1 MKGKRLAALTAIIYM
16 IFLVACSASWLAHF
30 SMEELINFIAGT
42 VPFQEGI
49 FKKDSSEITVYLHD
63 GETAI
68 LDEFPKLRQADLRGS
83 GNIDEIYDW
92 AQRHPDV
99 KVIYDLTLPNG
110 LKVDNQAQ
118 KLDFTG
124 INIDNLLSFSEALV
138 HFPAATEI
146 DLGSTG
152 DTTKPLS
159 PAELTSLITAHPERS
174 FSYRVQLGDIQLSLS
189 DQSID
194 LGTLKSE
201 DVDSAAGYMACMPG
215 LSEVKLGDDTS
226 CGLSMD
232 EISKL
237 CAAAPQAQFEYSFDL
252 YGKRYSLSDEA
263 IDLSHIPVTDHG
275 EAVKAA
281 LRCMPN
287 CKTLDM
293 DSCGL
298 TDEEMASI
306 REEFPE
312 VDVIWRVWF
321 GLKHMYSV
329 RTDTERILASK
340 PSDAGN
346 VTDYDVQILSYCTKV
361 KYLDLGHNDVL
372 TDISFVSNM
381 PDLEVFIV
389 AMNYVSDLS
398 PLADC
403 PNLEYLEIFS
413 TPVVDLSP
421 LANSKALRHLNIS
434 NCYMTDISPL
444 FGLTE
449 LERLWV
455 GNQTPIPAE
464 QIQQMQAAAPNCVIS
479 TASHDP
485 HGDHWREL
493 SYDVNYHTYTW
504 TPRYE
509 LLRQQLGYDYQQYSF
524 YWLDPKSGLEAPPEF
539 AGKYYIHEDQLNG
552 MGAPIG

>member
-1 MKGKRLAALTAIIYM
+1 MKGKKLVALTAIIYM
-16 IFLVACSASWLAHF
+16 VFLVACSASWLAHF
-30 SMEELINFIAGT
+30 SMEELINLIAGT
-42 VPFQEGI
+42 VPFQEGV
-49 FKKDSSEITVYLHD
+49 FKKDSTELAVVLHD

-68 LDEFPKLRQADLRGS
+68 LDEFANLRQADLRGS
-83 GNIDEIYDW
+83 RNIDEIYDW
-92 AQRHPDV
+92 AQRHPNV
-99 KVIYDLTLPNG
+99 TVLYNLTLPNG
-110 LKVDNQAQ
+110 LKVDNNART
-118 KLDFTG
+118 LDFTG
-124 INIDNLLSFSEALV
+124 ITAENLSAFSGLMP
-138 HFPAATEI
+138 HFPDAESI
-146 DLGSTG
+146 DLGGTG
-152 DTTKPLS
+152 DTVNPMS
-159 PAELTSLITAHPERS
+159 PAELSGLISAHPDKS
-174 FSYRVQLGDIQLSLS
+174 FSYRVQLGDIQFSLS
-189 DQSID
+189 DMAID
-194 LGTLKSE
+194 LTTLKSA
-201 DVDSAAGYMACMPG
+201 DVDKAAGYLSCMPG
-215 LSEVKLGDDTS
+215 LSAVMLGDDTS
-226 CGLSMD
+226 CALSMD
-232 EISKL
+232 EIGKL

-252 YGKRYSLSDEA
+252 YGKRFSLSDEV
-263 IDLSHIPVTDHG
+263 IDLSHVPVGDQG

-298 TDEEMASI
+298 TDPEMAAI

-329 RTDTERILASK
+329 RTDTTRILASK

-346 VTDYDVQILSYCTKV
+346 VTDYDVQTLSYCTKV

-381 PDLEVFIV
+381 PDLEVLII
-389 AMNYVSDLS
+389 AMNYISDIS
-398 PLADC
+398 ALADC
-403 PNLEYLEIFS
+403 PKLEYLEIFS
-413 TPVVDLSP
+413 TPIIDLSP

-434 NCYMTDISPL
+434 NCYITDISPL

-455 GNQTPIPAE
+455 GNQTPVPVE
-464 QIQQMQAAAPNCVIS
+464 QLQQMQAAAPQCVIS
-479 TASHDP
+479 IASNDP

-493 SYDVNYHTYTW
+493 SYDINYHTYTW

-552 MGAPIG
+552 LGAPIG